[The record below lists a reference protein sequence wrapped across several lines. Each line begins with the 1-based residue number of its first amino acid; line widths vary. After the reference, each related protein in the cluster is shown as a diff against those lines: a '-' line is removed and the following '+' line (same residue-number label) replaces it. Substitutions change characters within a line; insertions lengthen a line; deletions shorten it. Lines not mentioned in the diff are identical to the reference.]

1 MATQKVPQTMAATT
15 ENDFD
20 DGRTVKLRSK
30 DGDEFELS
38 AKAAKQSALI
48 KTSIECEDDEEEEE
62 DHEECIDIIKVGS
75 SCLEKVVEFLKHHSE
90 EPMDAIETPLSGNT
104 LDEVVKQNW
113 YRNFIGVE
121 QSMVFELVTAA
132 NYMEIQPLLDLACLR
147 VSVELMGKTAE
158 EIRVMLN
165 IPKMTAEEEQKARQE
180 HKWIFED

>member
-1 MATQKVPQTMAATT
+1 MSATT
-15 ENDFD
+15 EIEAE
-20 DGRTVKLRSK
+20 DGRIVKLRSK
-30 DGDEFELS
+30 DGDEFELA

-48 KTSIECEDDEEEEE
+48 KTSIECEDVEDEEEEE
-62 DHEECIDIIKVGS
+62 GNEECIDIIKVGS
-75 SCLEKVVEFLKHHSE
+75 SCLSKVVEFLKHHYE
-90 EPMDAIETPLSGNT
+90 EPMNAIETPLNGNT
-104 LDEVVKQNW
+104 LDEVVKQEW

-165 IPKMTAEEEQKARQE
+165 IPKMTAEEEQKARQD